1 MENKELTDRLEFI
14 LECLVGSCTSNLTG
28 EDQLDDLITELKA
41 KQNEDLGNVI
51 GYYYLKDGDLLRDG
65 DEYYENDFD
74 NMWITVTDPS
84 ESDVFNS
91 NTYYK
96 TRRKT

>member
-1 MENKELTDRLEFI
+1 M
-14 LECLVGSCTSNLTG
+14 
-28 EDQLDDLITELKA
+28 ITEKEYKDAQKIVDNYKTQQL
-41 KQNEDLGNVI
+41 NIGDVS
-51 GYYYLKDGDLLRDG
+51 GYYYLKDGDVLRDG

-96 TRRKT
+96 TRRKI

>member
-1 MENKELTDRLEFI
+1 M
-14 LECLVGSCTSNLTG
+14 
-28 EDQLDDLITELKA
+28 ITEKEYKDAQKIVDNYKTQQL
-41 KQNEDLGNVI
+41 NIGDVS
-51 GYYYLKDGDLLRDG
+51 GYYYLKDGDALIDG

-96 TRRKT
+96 TRRKI

>member
-1 MENKELTDRLEFI
+1 MDNKELTDRLEII
-14 LECLVGSCTSNLTG
+14 LGCLIGSHTSNETA
-28 EDQLDDLITELKA
+28 EHQLENLITELKA
-41 KQNEDLGNVI
+41 KHNEVLGDVS

-96 TRRKT
+96 TRRKI